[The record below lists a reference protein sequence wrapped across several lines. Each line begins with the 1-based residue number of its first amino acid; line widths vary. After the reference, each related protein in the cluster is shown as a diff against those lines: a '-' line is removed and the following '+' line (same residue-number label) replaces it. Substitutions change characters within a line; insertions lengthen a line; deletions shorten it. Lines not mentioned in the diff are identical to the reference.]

1 MTAGT
6 IQQRANPERMHRGSL
21 YIPAH
26 LYERLRLYSFM
37 SRKSQSK
44 IIEEA
49 ISDYLEKN
57 MTGSEFDNV
66 LMYRKDGE

>member
-6 IQQRANPERMHRGSL
+6 IKQRANPNKMHRGSL
-21 YIPAH
+21 YIPAL
-26 LYERLRLYSFM
+26 LYERLRLYSFV

-49 ISDYLEKN
+49 ISNFLDEN
-57 MTGSEFDNV
+57 MTGPPFDNV
-66 LMYRKDGE
+66 LMYEKD